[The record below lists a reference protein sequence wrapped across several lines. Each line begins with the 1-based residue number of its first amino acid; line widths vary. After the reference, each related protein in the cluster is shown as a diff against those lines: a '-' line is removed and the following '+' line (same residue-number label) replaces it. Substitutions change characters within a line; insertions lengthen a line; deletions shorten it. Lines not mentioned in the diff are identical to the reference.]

1 MQKLKINVEEI
12 LKTPNDKFRKTFSK
26 KHGYLFDSQINTAKN
41 IVESLSRKV
50 TRRNHVILAAKMQSG
65 KTGVCNA
72 VVNIISQTPI
82 QRYLGVD
89 KYMFITG
96 MNDCGLKEQTL
107 KRVEEQIIG
116 ANKDNI
122 YSGLRS
128 KKNLSPNHYFVMKNS
143 DLLKYEGDI
152 NNSIIFID
160 EAHYGSNDK
169 NILSQFLYKQGVDWK
184 DTNELIKRNIYIVSV
199 SATPFDEIVS
209 DTKEVKNIVELKPS
223 KEYVGVSEFL
233 YNGQVMDAEKD
244 DIEED
249 GMIFE
254 YINDAHQRMADN
266 GDAGIIIIRTRHFNV
281 IKSDPYITKDFD
293 IYEMFSSGSN
303 IEYDKFNEMALDL
316 AAKNEY
322 NRKIAKM
329 KSSSAIVG
337 GMPKLYAKPLIVLIK
352 GAFRAGITLDE
363 KVKKYVYM
371 VYDFSLKA
379 DTTAQALL
387 GRLCGYR
394 SKKGDI
400 NNTYIYINK
409 KYADMYSAWE
419 NDFQNRKIV
428 PCSKT
433 TFEWIPDN
441 VHNPMAQIGTKSR
454 GNIAIDL
461 SDREIREIYQYGSQV
476 KNRVSY
482 MKMALPN
489 ILKRH
494 KVSIDYDYIGE
505 AVLSGKNNYTKASQI
520 KRFESFSPDSLVY
533 QFRPYKIKD
542 FVLETNR
549 DYLTDDDLG
558 KSAVYVVLDAT
569 IEDNGLKIGGNKR
582 LLIYN
587 VKVGHKIMVADTRS
601 LYKKH
606 KDTNLSA
613 I

>member
-1 MQKLKINVEEI
+1 MFNIDEI
-12 LKTPNDKFRKTFSK
+12 LQTPNDKFRKTFNK
-26 KHGYLFDSQINTAKN
+26 KHGYLYDSQINTAKDVVAN
-41 IVESLSRKV
+41 LARKT

-72 VVNIISQTPI
+72 VVNIISQTSLH
-82 QRYLGVD
+82 RYLAID

-96 MNDCGLKEQTL
+96 MNDCGLKSQTL

-169 NILSQFLYKQGVDWK
+169 NILSKFLYAQGINWK
-184 DTNELIKRNIYIVSV
+184 DTNDLIKRNIYIVSV

-209 DTKEVKNIVELKPS
+209 DTKEVKSIIELQPS
-223 KEYVGVSEFL
+223 KEYIGVSEFL
-233 YNGQVMDAEKD
+233 KNGQVMDAEKN

-249 GMIFE
+249 GEIFD
-254 YINDAHQRMADN
+254 YINDAHQRMVDD
-266 GDAGIIIIRTRHFNV
+266 GVAGIIFIRTRKFNV
-281 IKSDPYITKDFD
+281 IKSDPYIMKDFD
-293 IYEMFSSGSN
+293 IYEMYSSGSN
-303 IEYDKFNEMALDL
+303 IEYGVFNEMAKDIIN
-316 AAKNEY
+316 KNEY
-322 NRKIAKM
+322 NKRVDSMMPSKALIGSVPKM
-329 KSSSAIVG
+329 YV
-337 GMPKLYAKPLIVLIK
+337 KPLIVLIK
-352 GAFRAGITLDE
+352 GAFRAGITLDPRI
-363 KVKKYVYM
+363 KDYIYM

-394 SKKGDI
+394 SKRTGVK
-400 NNTYIYINK
+400 NTYIYVNK
-409 KYADMYSAWE
+409 KFADMYSAWE
-419 NDFQNRKIV
+419 KDFQNRQIV

-433 TFEWIPDN
+433 TYQWLPND
-441 VHNPMAQIGTKSR
+441 VKNPMAQIGTKSR

-461 SDREIREIYQYGSQV
+461 SDKEIREIYQYGSQL
-476 KNRVSY
+476 KNRVAY
-482 MKMALPN
+482 MKLALPN
-489 ILKRH
+489 ILKKH
-494 KVSIDYDYIGE
+494 GINLKYDYIGE
-505 AVLSGKNNYTKASQI
+505 AVLSGKNNYAKASQVR
-520 KRFESFSPDSLVY
+520 RFESFTEDSLVY

-569 IEDNGLKIGGNKR
+569 IENDGLKIGGNKR

-587 VKVGHKIMVADTRS
+587 TEVGHKIQIPNTRS
-601 LYKKH
+601 LYKVH
-606 KDTNLSA
+606 KDTDLSVA
-613 I
+613 V

>member
-1 MQKLKINVEEI
+1 MFNIDEI
-12 LKTPNDKFRKTFSK
+12 LQTPNDKFRKTFNK
-26 KHGYLFDSQINTAKN
+26 KHGYLFDSQINTAKDVVAN
-41 IVESLSRKV
+41 LARKT

-72 VVNIISQTPI
+72 VVNIISQTSLH
-82 QRYLGVD
+82 RYLAID

-96 MNDCGLKEQTL
+96 MNDCGLKSQTL

-169 NILSQFLYKQGVDWK
+169 NILSKFLYAQGINWK
-184 DTNELIKRNIYIVSV
+184 DTNDLIKRNIYIVSV

-209 DTKEVKNIVELKPS
+209 DTKEVKSIIELQPS
-223 KEYVGVSEFL
+223 KEYIGVSEFL
-233 YNGQVMDAEKD
+233 KNGQVMDAEKN

-249 GMIFE
+249 GEIFD
-254 YINDAHQRMADN
+254 YINDAHQRMVDD
-266 GDAGIIIIRTRHFNV
+266 GVAGIIFIRTRKFNV
-281 IKSDPYITKDFD
+281 IKSDPYIMKDFD
-293 IYEMFSSGSN
+293 IYEMYSSGSN
-303 IEYDKFNEMALDL
+303 IEYGVFNEMAKDL
-316 AAKNEY
+316 INKNEY
-322 NRKIAKM
+322 NKRVDSMKPSKALIGSVPKM
-329 KSSSAIVG
+329 YV
-337 GMPKLYAKPLIVLIK
+337 KPLIVLIK
-352 GAFRAGITLDE
+352 GAFRAGITLDPRI
-363 KVKKYVYM
+363 KDYIYM

-394 SKKGDI
+394 SKRTGVK
-400 NNTYIYINK
+400 NTYIYVNK
-409 KYADMYSAWE
+409 KFADMYSAWE
-419 NDFQNRKIV
+419 KDFQNRQIV

-433 TFEWIPDN
+433 TYQWLPND
-441 VHNPMAQIGTKSR
+441 VKNPMAQIGTKSR

-461 SDREIREIYQYGSQV
+461 SDKEIREIYQYGSQL
-476 KNRVSY
+476 KNRVAY
-482 MKMALPN
+482 MKLALPN
-489 ILKRH
+489 ILKKH
-494 KVSIDYDYIGE
+494 GINLKYDYIGE
-505 AVLSGKNNYTKASQI
+505 AVLSGKNNYAKASQVR
-520 KRFESFSPDSLVY
+520 RFESFTEDSLVY

-587 VKVGHKIMVADTRS
+587 TEVGHKIQIPNTRS
-601 LYKKH
+601 LYKVH
-606 KDTNLSA
+606 KDTDLSVA
-613 I
+613 V

>member
-1 MQKLKINVEEI
+1 MFNIDEI
-12 LKTPNDKFRKTFSK
+12 LQTPNDKFRKTFNK
-26 KHGYLFDSQINTAKN
+26 KHGYLYDSQINTAKDVVAN
-41 IVESLSRKV
+41 LARKT

-72 VVNIISQTPI
+72 VVNIISQTSLH
-82 QRYLGVD
+82 RYLAID

-96 MNDCGLKEQTL
+96 MNDCGLKSQTL

-169 NILSQFLYKQGVDWK
+169 NILSKFLYAQGINWK
-184 DTNELIKRNIYIVSV
+184 DTNDLIKRNIYIVSV

-209 DTKEVKNIVELKPS
+209 DTKEVKSIVELQPS
-223 KEYVGVSEFL
+223 KEYIGVSEFL
-233 YNGQVMDAEKD
+233 KNGQIMDAEKN
-244 DIEED
+244 DIEEE
-249 GMIFE
+249 GEIFD
-254 YINDAHQRMADN
+254 YINDAHQRMVDD
-266 GDAGIIIIRTRHFNV
+266 GVAGIIFIRTRKFNV
-281 IKSDPYITKDFD
+281 IKSDPYIMKDFD
-293 IYEMFSSGSN
+293 IYEMYSSGSN
-303 IEYDKFNEMALDL
+303 IEYGVFNEMAKDL
-316 AAKNEY
+316 INKNEY
-322 NRKIAKM
+322 NKRVDSMMPSKALIGSVPKM
-329 KSSSAIVG
+329 YV
-337 GMPKLYAKPLIVLIK
+337 KPLIVLIK
-352 GAFRAGITLDE
+352 GAFRAGITLDPRI
-363 KVKKYVYM
+363 KDYIYM

-394 SKKGDI
+394 SKRTGVK
-400 NNTYIYINK
+400 NTYIYVNK
-409 KYADMYSAWE
+409 KFADMYSAWE
-419 NDFQNRKIV
+419 KDFQNRQIV

-433 TFEWIPDN
+433 TYQWLPND
-441 VHNPMAQIGTKSR
+441 VKDPMAQIGTKSK

-461 SDREIREIYQYGSQV
+461 SDKEIREIYQYGSQL

-482 MKMALPN
+482 MKLALPN
-489 ILKRH
+489 ILKKH
-494 KVSIDYDYIGE
+494 GINLKYDYIGE
-505 AVLSGKNNYTKASQI
+505 AVLSGKNNYAKASQVR
-520 KRFESFSPDSLVY
+520 RFESFTEDSLVY

-569 IEDNGLKIGGNKR
+569 IENNGQKIGGNKR

-587 VKVGHKIMVADTRS
+587 VEVGHKIVIPNIKS

-606 KDTNLSA
+606 KDTDLSVA
-613 I
+613 V

>member
-1 MQKLKINVEEI
+1 MIDIEKALNM
-12 LKTPNDKFRKTFSK
+12 PNNTFRKSYNK

-41 IVESLSRKV
+41 VVSNLVRKT

-82 QRYLGVD
+82 HRYLAID

-96 MNDCGLKEQTL
+96 MNDCGLKSQTL
-107 KRVEEQIIG
+107 KRVEEQVIG

-143 DLLKYEGDI
+143 DLLKYDGDI
-152 NNSIIFID
+152 NNTIIFID
-160 EAHYGSNDK
+160 EAHYGSGKN
-169 NILSQFLYKQGVDWK
+169 NILTKFLYKQGIDWK
-184 DTNELIKRNIYIVSV
+184 DTNDLIKRNIYIVSV

-209 DTKEVKNIVELKPS
+209 DTKEVKSIVELKPS
-223 KEYVGVSEFL
+223 KEYVGVTEL
-233 YNGQVMDAEKD
+233 LNNGQIIEAEKE

-254 YINDAHQRMADN
+254 YINDAHQRMVD
-266 GDAGIIIIRTRHFNV
+266 DDVYGIIIVRTRKFDV
-281 IKSDPYITKDFD
+281 IKNDPYIMKDFD
-293 IYEMFSSGSN
+293 VFEMYSSGNN
-303 IEYDKFNEMALDL
+303 IEYDKFNELAMDL
-316 AAKNEY
+316 VEKNEY
-322 NRKIAKM
+322 NKKIKNI

-337 GMPKLYAKPLIVLIK
+337 GMPKMYAKPLLVLIK
-352 GAFRAGITLDE
+352 GAFRAGITLDSR
-363 KVKKYVYM
+363 VKDYVYM
-371 VYDFSLKA
+371 LYDYSLKA

-394 SKKGDI
+394 NKKSDVT
-400 NNTYIYINK
+400 NTYIYVNK
-409 KYADMYSAWE
+409 KFADMYSAWE
-419 NDFQNRKIV
+419 NDFQNRQIV

-433 TFEWIPDN
+433 TFEWIPNN
-441 VHNPMAQIGTKSR
+441 VVNPKAQIGTKSR

-461 SDREIREIYQYGSQV
+461 SDKEIREIYQYASQI

-482 MKMALPN
+482 MKLALPI

-494 KVSIDYDYIGE
+494 GIKLNYDYVGE
-505 AVLSGKNNYTKASQI
+505 AVLSGKNNYTRSSQI
-520 KRFESFSPDSLVY
+520 KRFESFTPDSLVY

-542 FVLETNR
+542 FTLETNR
-549 DYLTDDDLG
+549 NYLSSDDLR
-558 KSAVYVVLDAT
+558 KSAVFVVLDAT
-569 IEDNGLKIGGNKR
+569 IEDNGNKIGGNKR

-587 VKVGHKIMVADTRS
+587 VEVGQKIMVSDLKA
-601 LYKKH
+601 LYRPH
-606 KDTNLSA
+606 KDTA
-613 I
+613 TV

>member
-1 MQKLKINVEEI
+1 MIDIEKALNM
-12 LKTPNDKFRKTFSK
+12 PNNTFRKSYNK

-41 IVESLSRKV
+41 VVSNLVRKT

-82 QRYLGVD
+82 HRYLAID

-96 MNDCGLKEQTL
+96 MNDCGLKSQTL
-107 KRVEEQIIG
+107 KRVEEQVIG

-143 DLLKYEGDI
+143 DLLKYDGDI
-152 NNSIIFID
+152 NNTIIFID
-160 EAHYGSNDK
+160 EAHYGSGKN
-169 NILSQFLYKQGVDWK
+169 NILTKFLYKQGIDWK
-184 DTNELIKRNIYIVSV
+184 DTNDLIKRNIYIVSV

-209 DTKEVKNIVELKPS
+209 DTKEVKSIVELKPS
-223 KEYVGVSEFL
+223 KEYVGVTEL
-233 YNGQVMDAEKD
+233 LNNGQIIEAEKE

-254 YINDAHQRMADN
+254 YINDAHQRMVD
-266 GDAGIIIIRTRHFNV
+266 DDVYGIIIVRTRNFDV
-281 IKSDPYITKDFD
+281 IKNDPYIMKDFD
-293 IYEMFSSGSN
+293 VFEMYSSGNN
-303 IEYDKFNEMALDL
+303 IEYDKFNELAMDL
-316 AAKNEY
+316 VEKNEY
-322 NRKIAKM
+322 NKKIKNI

-337 GMPKLYAKPLIVLIK
+337 GMPKMYAKPLLVLIK
-352 GAFRAGITLDE
+352 GAFRAGITLDSR
-363 KVKKYVYM
+363 VKDYVYM
-371 VYDFSLKA
+371 LYDYSLKA

-394 SKKGDI
+394 NKKSDVT
-400 NNTYIYINK
+400 NTYIYVNK
-409 KYADMYSAWE
+409 KFADMYSAWE
-419 NDFQNRKIV
+419 NDFQNRQIV

-433 TFEWIPDN
+433 TFEWIPNN
-441 VHNPMAQIGTKSR
+441 VVNPKAQIGTKSR

-461 SDREIREIYQYGSQV
+461 SDKEIREIYQYASQI

-482 MKMALPN
+482 MKLALPI

-494 KVSIDYDYIGE
+494 GIKLNYDYVGE
-505 AVLSGKNNYTKASQI
+505 AVLSGKNNYTRSSQI
-520 KRFESFSPDSLVY
+520 KRFESFTPDSLVY

-542 FVLETNR
+542 FTLETNR
-549 DYLTDDDLG
+549 NYLNSDDLG
-558 KSAVYVVLDAT
+558 KSAVFVVLDAT
-569 IEDNGLKIGGNKR
+569 IEDNGNKIGGNKR

-587 VKVGHKIMVADTRS
+587 VEVGQKIMVSDLKA
-601 LYKKH
+601 LYRPH
-606 KDTNLSA
+606 KDTA
-613 I
+613 TV

>member
-1 MQKLKINVEEI
+1 MQKNNINVEEI
-12 LKTPNDKFRKTFSK
+12 LKTTNNDKFRKTFNK
-26 KHGYLFDSQINTAKN
+26 KHAYLFDSQINTAKDVVAN
-41 IVESLSRKV
+41 LSRKT

-72 VVNIISQTPI
+72 IVNIVSQTDI
-82 QRYLGVD
+82 QRYLAVD
-89 KYMFITG
+89 KYIFITG

-107 KRVEEQIIG
+107 KRVEEQVIG

-128 KKNLSPNHYFVMKNS
+128 KKNLSVNHYFVMKNS
-143 DLLKYEGDI
+143 DLLKYEGDV

-160 EAHYGSNDK
+160 EAHYGSGDK
-169 NILSQFLYKQGVDWK
+169 NILSKFLYQQGVNWK
-184 DTNELIKRNIYIVSV
+184 DTNDLIKRNIYIVSV

-209 DTKEVKNIVELKPS
+209 DTKEVKSIVELTPS
-223 KEYVGVSEFL
+223 KEYVGVTEFL
-233 YNGQVMDAEKD
+233 NNGQVMDAEKD
-244 DIEED
+244 DIEEE
-249 GMIFE
+249 GAIFD
-254 YINDAHQRMADN
+254 YINDAHQRMVDN
-266 GDAGIIIIRTRHFNV
+266 GDAGIIIIRTRKFNV
-281 IKSDPYITKDFD
+281 IKSDPYIMKDFD
-293 IYEMFSSGSN
+293 IYEMYSSGSN
-303 IEYDKFNEMALDL
+303 IEYDKFKEMALDIVT
-316 AAKNEY
+316 KNEY
-322 NRKIAKM
+322 NRKIRNM
-329 KSSSAIVG
+329 KSSSAISG
-337 GMPKLYAKPLIVLIK
+337 GMPRMYVKPLIVLIK

-371 VYDFSLKA
+371 IYDFSLKA

-394 SKKGDI
+394 GKKSDVR
-400 NNTYIYINK
+400 NTYIYINK

-433 TFEWIPDN
+433 TYEWIPND

-461 SDREIREIYQYGSQV
+461 NDNEIREIYQFGSQV

-482 MKMALPN
+482 MKMMLPE

-494 KVSIDYDYIGE
+494 KVSLKYDYVGE

-520 KRFESFSPDSLVY
+520 KRFESFTPDSLVY

-549 DYLTDDDLG
+549 DYLTNDDLG
-558 KSAVYVVLDAT
+558 KSAVYVVLDAE

-582 LLIYN
+582 LLVYN
-587 VKVGHKIMVADTRS
+587 IEVGQKVLIPNLKS
-601 LYKKH
+601 LYRPH
-606 KDTNLSA
+606 KDTDLS

>member
-1 MQKLKINVEEI
+1 MFNIDEI
-12 LKTPNDKFRKTFSK
+12 LQTPNDKFRKTFNK
-26 KHGYLFDSQINTAKN
+26 KHGYLYDSQINTAKDVVAN
-41 IVESLSRKV
+41 LARKT

-72 VVNIISQTPI
+72 VVNIISQTSLH
-82 QRYLGVD
+82 RYLAID

-96 MNDCGLKEQTL
+96 MNDCGLKSQTL

-169 NILSQFLYKQGVDWK
+169 NILSKFLYAQGINWK
-184 DTNELIKRNIYIVSV
+184 DTNDLIKRNIYIVSV

-209 DTKEVKNIVELKPS
+209 DTKEVKSIVELQPS
-223 KEYVGVSEFL
+223 KEYIGVSEFL
-233 YNGQVMDAEKD
+233 KNGQVMDAEKN
-244 DIEED
+244 DIEEE
-249 GMIFE
+249 GEIFD
-254 YINDAHQRMADN
+254 YINDAHQRMVDD
-266 GDAGIIIIRTRHFNV
+266 GVAGIIVIRTRKFNV
-281 IKSDPYITKDFD
+281 IKSDPYIMKDFD
-293 IYEMFSSGSN
+293 IYEMYSSGSN
-303 IEYDKFNEMALDL
+303 IEYDVFNEMAKDIIN
-316 AAKNEY
+316 KNEY
-322 NRKIAKM
+322 NKRVDSMMPSKALIGSAPKM
-329 KSSSAIVG
+329 YV
-337 GMPKLYAKPLIVLIK
+337 KPLIVLIK
-352 GAFRAGITLDE
+352 GAFRAGITLDQRI
-363 KVKKYVYM
+363 KDYIYM

-394 SKKGDI
+394 SKRTGVK
-400 NNTYIYINK
+400 NTYIYVNK
-409 KYADMYSAWE
+409 KFADMYSAWE
-419 NDFQNRKIV
+419 KDFQNRQIV

-433 TFEWIPDN
+433 TYQWLPND
-441 VHNPMAQIGTKSR
+441 VKNPMAQIGTKSK

-461 SDREIREIYQYGSQV
+461 SDKEIREIYQYGSQL

-482 MKMALPN
+482 MKLALPN
-489 ILKRH
+489 ILKKH
-494 KVSIDYDYIGE
+494 GINLKYDYIGE
-505 AVLSGKNNYTKASQI
+505 AVLSGKNNYAKASQVR
-520 KRFESFSPDSLVY
+520 RFESFTEDSLVY

-569 IEDNGLKIGGNKR
+569 IENNGQKIGGNKR

-587 VKVGHKIMVADTRS
+587 VEVRQKIQIPNTRS
-601 LYKKH
+601 LYKVH
-606 KDTNLSA
+606 KDTDLSVA
-613 I
+613 V

>member
-1 MQKLKINVEEI
+1 MFNIDEI
-12 LKTPNDKFRKTFSK
+12 LQTPNDKFRKTFNK
-26 KHGYLFDSQINTAKN
+26 KHGYLYDSQINTAKDVVAN
-41 IVESLSRKV
+41 LARKT

-72 VVNIISQTPI
+72 VVNIISQTSLH
-82 QRYLGVD
+82 RYLAID

-96 MNDCGLKEQTL
+96 MNDCGLKSQTL

-169 NILSQFLYKQGVDWK
+169 NILSKFLYAQGINWK
-184 DTNELIKRNIYIVSV
+184 DTNDLIKRNIYIVSV

-209 DTKEVKNIVELKPS
+209 DTKEVKSIVELQPS
-223 KEYVGVSEFL
+223 KEYIGVSEFL
-233 YNGQVMDAEKD
+233 KNGQVMDAEKD
-244 DIEED
+244 DIEEE
-249 GMIFE
+249 GEIFD
-254 YINDAHQRMADN
+254 YINDAHQRMVDD
-266 GDAGIIIIRTRHFNV
+266 GVAGIIVIRTRKFNV
-281 IKSDPYITKDFD
+281 IKSDPYVMKDFD
-293 IYEMFSSGSN
+293 IYEMYSSGSN
-303 IEYDKFNEMALDL
+303 IEYGVFNEMAKDL
-316 AAKNEY
+316 INKNEY
-322 NRKIAKM
+322 NKRVDSMTPSKALIGSVPKM
-329 KSSSAIVG
+329 YV
-337 GMPKLYAKPLIVLIK
+337 KPLIVLIK
-352 GAFRAGITLDE
+352 GAFRAGITLDPRI
-363 KVKKYVYM
+363 KDYIYM

-394 SKKGDI
+394 SKRTGVK
-400 NNTYIYINK
+400 NTYIYVNK
-409 KYADMYSAWE
+409 KFADMYSAWE
-419 NDFQNRKIV
+419 KDFQNRQIV

-433 TFEWIPDN
+433 TYQWLPND
-441 VHNPMAQIGTKSR
+441 VKNPMAQIGTKSR

-461 SDREIREIYQYGSQV
+461 SDKEIREIYQYGSQL

-489 ILKRH
+489 ILKKH
-494 KVSIDYDYIGE
+494 GINLKYDYIGE
-505 AVLSGKNNYTKASQI
+505 AVLSGKNNYAKASQVR
-520 KRFESFSPDSLVY
+520 RFESFTDDSLVY

-569 IEDNGLKIGGNKR
+569 IENNGQKIGGNKR

-587 VKVGHKIMVADTRS
+587 VEVGHKIVIPNIKS
-601 LYKKH
+601 LYRKH
-606 KDTNLSA
+606 KDTDLSVA
-613 I
+613 V

>member
-1 MQKLKINVEEI
+1 MFNIDEI
-12 LKTPNDKFRKTFSK
+12 LQTPNDKFRKTFNK
-26 KHGYLFDSQINTAKN
+26 KHGYLYDSQINTAKDVVAN
-41 IVESLSRKV
+41 LARKT

-72 VVNIISQTPI
+72 VVNIISQTSLH
-82 QRYLGVD
+82 RYLAID

-96 MNDCGLKEQTL
+96 MNDCGLKSQTL

-169 NILSQFLYKQGVDWK
+169 NILSKFLYAQGINWK
-184 DTNELIKRNIYIVSV
+184 DTNDLIKRNIYIVSV

-209 DTKEVKNIVELKPS
+209 DTKEVKSIVELQPS
-223 KEYVGVSEFL
+223 KEYIGVSEFL
-233 YNGQVMDAEKD
+233 KNGQVMDAEKN
-244 DIEED
+244 DIEEE
-249 GMIFE
+249 GEIFD
-254 YINDAHQRMADN
+254 YINDAHQRMVDD
-266 GDAGIIIIRTRHFNV
+266 GVAGIIFIRTRKFNV
-281 IKSDPYITKDFD
+281 IKSDPYIMKDFD
-293 IYEMFSSGSN
+293 IYEMYSSGSN
-303 IEYDKFNEMALDL
+303 IEYGLFNEMAKDL
-316 AAKNEY
+316 INKNEY
-322 NRKIAKM
+322 NKRVDSMKPSKALIGSVPKM
-329 KSSSAIVG
+329 YV
-337 GMPKLYAKPLIVLIK
+337 KPLIVLIK
-352 GAFRAGITLDE
+352 GAFRAGITLDPRI
-363 KVKKYVYM
+363 KDYIYM

-394 SKKGDI
+394 SKRTGVK
-400 NNTYIYINK
+400 NTYIYVNK
-409 KYADMYSAWE
+409 KFADMYSAWE
-419 NDFQNRKIV
+419 KDFQNRQIV

-433 TFEWIPDN
+433 TYQWLPND
-441 VHNPMAQIGTKSR
+441 VKNPMAQIGTKSR

-461 SDREIREIYQYGSQV
+461 SDKEIREIYQYGSQL

-482 MKMALPN
+482 MKLALPN
-489 ILKRH
+489 ILKKH
-494 KVSIDYDYIGE
+494 GVNLKYDYIGE
-505 AVLSGKNNYTKASQI
+505 AVLSGKNNYAKASQVR
-520 KRFESFSPDSLVY
+520 RFESFTEDSLVY

-569 IEDNGLKIGGNKR
+569 IENNGQKIGGNKR

-587 VKVGHKIMVADTRS
+587 VEVGHKIVIPNIKS

-606 KDTNLSA
+606 KDTDLSVA
-613 I
+613 V

>member
-1 MQKLKINVEEI
+1 MFNIDEI
-12 LKTPNDKFRKTFSK
+12 LQTQNDKFRKTFNK
-26 KHGYLFDSQINTAKN
+26 KHGYLYDSQINTAKDVVAN
-41 IVESLSRKV
+41 LARKT

-72 VVNIISQTPI
+72 VVNIISQTSLH
-82 QRYLGVD
+82 RYLAID

-96 MNDCGLKEQTL
+96 MNDCGLKSQTL

-169 NILSQFLYKQGVDWK
+169 NILSKFLYAQGINWK
-184 DTNELIKRNIYIVSV
+184 DTNDLIKRNIYIVSV

-209 DTKEVKNIVELKPS
+209 DTKEVKSIIELQPS
-223 KEYVGVSEFL
+223 KEYIGVSEFL
-233 YNGQVMDAEKD
+233 KNGQVMDAEKN

-249 GMIFE
+249 GEIFD
-254 YINDAHQRMADN
+254 YINDAHQRMVDD
-266 GDAGIIIIRTRHFNV
+266 GVAGIIFIRTRKFNV
-281 IKSDPYITKDFD
+281 IKSDPYIMKDFD
-293 IYEMFSSGSN
+293 IYEMYSSGSN
-303 IEYDKFNEMALDL
+303 IEYGLFNEMAKDIIN
-316 AAKNEY
+316 KNEY
-322 NRKIAKM
+322 NKRVDSMKPSKALIGSVPKM
-329 KSSSAIVG
+329 YV
-337 GMPKLYAKPLIVLIK
+337 KPLIVLIK
-352 GAFRAGITLDE
+352 GAFRAGITLDPRI
-363 KVKKYVYM
+363 KDYIYM

-394 SKKGDI
+394 SKRTGVK
-400 NNTYIYINK
+400 NTYIYVNK
-409 KYADMYSAWE
+409 KFADMYSAWE
-419 NDFQNRKIV
+419 KDFQNRQIV

-433 TFEWIPDN
+433 TYQWLPND
-441 VHNPMAQIGTKSR
+441 VKNPMAQIGTKSR

-461 SDREIREIYQYGSQV
+461 SDKEIREIYQYGSQL

-482 MKMALPN
+482 MKLALPN
-489 ILKRH
+489 ILKKH
-494 KVSIDYDYIGE
+494 GINLKYDYIGE
-505 AVLSGKNNYTKASQI
+505 AVLSGKNNYAKASQVR
-520 KRFESFSPDSLVY
+520 RFESFTEDSLVY

-569 IEDNGLKIGGNKR
+569 IENNGQKIGGNKR

-587 VKVGHKIMVADTRS
+587 VEVGHKIVIPNIKS

-606 KDTNLSA
+606 KDTGDFS
-613 I
+613 

>member
-1 MQKLKINVEEI
+1 MIDIEKALNM
-12 LKTPNDKFRKTFSK
+12 PNNTFRKSYNK

-41 IVESLSRKV
+41 VVSNLVRKT

-82 QRYLGVD
+82 HRYLAID

-96 MNDCGLKEQTL
+96 MNDCGLKSQTL
-107 KRVEEQIIG
+107 KRVEEQVIG

-143 DLLKYEGDI
+143 DLLKYDGDI
-152 NNSIIFID
+152 NNTIIFID
-160 EAHYGSNDK
+160 EAHYGSGKN
-169 NILSQFLYKQGVDWK
+169 NILTKFLYKQGIDWK
-184 DTNELIKRNIYIVSV
+184 DTNDLIKRNIYIVSV

-209 DTKEVKNIVELKPS
+209 DTKEVKSIVELKPS
-223 KEYVGVSEFL
+223 KEYVGVTEL
-233 YNGQVMDAEKD
+233 LNNGQIIEAEKE

-254 YINDAHQRMADN
+254 YINDAHQRMVD
-266 GDAGIIIIRTRHFNV
+266 DDVYGIIIVRTRNFDV
-281 IKSDPYITKDFD
+281 IKNDPYIMKDFD
-293 IYEMFSSGSN
+293 VFEMYSSGNN
-303 IEYDKFNEMALDL
+303 IEYDKFNELAMDL
-316 AAKNEY
+316 VEKNEY
-322 NRKIAKM
+322 NKKIKNI

-337 GMPKLYAKPLIVLIK
+337 GIPKMYAKPLLVLIK
-352 GAFRAGITLDE
+352 GAFRAGITLDSR
-363 KVKKYVYM
+363 VKDYIYM
-371 VYDFSLKA
+371 LYDYSLKA

-394 SKKGDI
+394 NKKSDVT
-400 NNTYIYINK
+400 NTYIYVNK
-409 KYADMYSAWE
+409 KFADMYSAWE

-433 TFEWIPDN
+433 TFEWIPNN
-441 VHNPMAQIGTKSR
+441 VVNPKAQIGTKPR

-461 SDREIREIYQYGSQV
+461 SDKEVREIYQYASQI

-482 MKMALPN
+482 MKLALPI
-489 ILKRH
+489 ILKKH
-494 KVSIDYDYIGE
+494 GIKLNYDYVGE
-505 AVLSGKNNYTKASQI
+505 AVLSGKNNYTRSSQI
-520 KRFESFSPDSLVY
+520 KRFESFTPDSLVY

-542 FVLETNR
+542 FTLETNR
-549 DYLTDDDLG
+549 NYLNSDDLG
-558 KSAVYVVLDAT
+558 KSAVFVVLDAT
-569 IEDNGLKIGGNKR
+569 IEDNGNKIGGNKR

-587 VKVGHKIMVADTRS
+587 VEVGQKIMVSNLKA
-601 LYKKH
+601 LYRPH
-606 KDTNLSA
+606 KDTA
-613 I
+613 IV

>member
-1 MQKLKINVEEI
+1 MFNIDEI
-12 LKTPNDKFRKTFSK
+12 LQTPNDKFRKTFNK
-26 KHGYLFDSQINTAKN
+26 KHGYLYDSQINTAKDVVAN
-41 IVESLSRKV
+41 LARKT

-72 VVNIISQTPI
+72 VVNIISQTSLH
-82 QRYLGVD
+82 RYLAID

-96 MNDCGLKEQTL
+96 MNDCGLKSQTL

-152 NNSIIFID
+152 NNTIIFID

-169 NILSQFLYKQGVDWK
+169 NILSKFLYAQGINWK
-184 DTNELIKRNIYIVSV
+184 DTNDLIKRNIYIVSV

-209 DTKEVKNIVELKPS
+209 DTKEVKSIVELQPS
-223 KEYVGVSEFL
+223 KEYIGVSEFL
-233 YNGQVMDAEKD
+233 KNGQVMDAEKN
-244 DIEED
+244 DIEEE
-249 GMIFE
+249 GEIFD
-254 YINDAHQRMADN
+254 YINDAHQRMVDD
-266 GDAGIIIIRTRHFNV
+266 GVAGIIFIRTRKFNV
-281 IKSDPYITKDFD
+281 IKSDPYIMKDFD
-293 IYEMFSSGSN
+293 IYEMYSSGSN
-303 IEYDKFNEMALDL
+303 IEYGVFNEMAKDL
-316 AAKNEY
+316 INKNEY
-322 NRKIAKM
+322 NKRVDSMMPSKALIGSVPKM
-329 KSSSAIVG
+329 YV
-337 GMPKLYAKPLIVLIK
+337 KPLIVLIK
-352 GAFRAGITLDE
+352 GAFRAGITLDPRI
-363 KVKKYVYM
+363 KDYIYM

-394 SKKGDI
+394 SKRTGVK
-400 NNTYIYINK
+400 NTYIYVNK
-409 KYADMYSAWE
+409 KFADMYSAWE
-419 NDFQNRKIV
+419 KDFQNRQIV

-433 TFEWIPDN
+433 TYQWLPND
-441 VHNPMAQIGTKSR
+441 VKNPMAQIGTKSR

-461 SDREIREIYQYGSQV
+461 SDKEIREIYQYGSQL

-482 MKMALPN
+482 MKLALPN
-489 ILKRH
+489 ILKKH
-494 KVSIDYDYIGE
+494 GINLKYDYIGE
-505 AVLSGKNNYTKASQI
+505 AVLSGKNNYARASQI
-520 KRFESFSPDSLVY
+520 RRFESFTEDSLVY

-569 IEDNGLKIGGNKR
+569 IENNGLKIGGNKR

-587 VKVGHKIMVADTRS
+587 VEVGHKIVIPNIKS

-606 KDTNLSA
+606 KDTDLSVV
-613 I
+613 